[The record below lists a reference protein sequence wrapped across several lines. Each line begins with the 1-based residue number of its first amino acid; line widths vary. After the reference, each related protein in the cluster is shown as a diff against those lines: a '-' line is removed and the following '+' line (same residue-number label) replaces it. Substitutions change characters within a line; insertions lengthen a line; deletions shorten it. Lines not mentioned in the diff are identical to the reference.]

1 MIQIHGVPAFSDNYI
16 WLLHNG
22 RQAVLVDPGDAQPAM
37 AELRQRNLH
46 LLAILITH
54 HHPDHVG
61 GLPTLVSQYEVP
73 VYGPAAEAQK
83 IGLLTHPLGDG
94 ERVRIDELGLDLQVL
109 ALPGHTLGHIAYYQP
124 GMLLVGDTLFKAGCG
139 RLFEGTPEQM
149 QASLARLR
157 ELPDDT
163 AIYCTHEYTLANI
176 GFAQRVE
183 PNNPAIKEAGIAAE
197 KMRAESL
204 PTLPTSIG
212 LERQINPFLRWDEPE
227 VMRCAHRLGAKG
239 DHPAAV
245 FAAIR
250 AWKDRLS

>member
-1 MIQIHGVPAFSDNYI
+1 MIHIHGIPAFTDNYI

-22 RQAVLVDPGDAQPAM
+22 QHAVLVDPGDAQPAM
-37 AELRQRNLH
+37 AELRQRDLQ
-46 LLAILITH
+46 LQAILITH

-61 GLPTLVSQYEVP
+61 GLPTLLAQYDVP

-83 IGLLTHPLGDG
+83 IGYISHSLNDGD
-94 ERVRIDELGLDLQVL
+94 RLQISELSLNLEVL

-124 GMLLVGDTLFKAGCG
+124 GLLLVGDTLFKAGCG
-139 RLFEGTPEQM
+139 RLFEGSPEQM

-157 ELPDDT
+157 KLPDNT
-163 AIYCTHEYTLANI
+163 AVYCTHEYTLANI

-183 PNNPAIKEAGIAAE
+183 PNNPAIKEAAIAAE
-197 KMRAESL
+197 KMRTESL

-227 VMRCAHRLGAKG
+227 VMHCAHRLGAKG

-250 AWKDRLS
+250 AWKDRS